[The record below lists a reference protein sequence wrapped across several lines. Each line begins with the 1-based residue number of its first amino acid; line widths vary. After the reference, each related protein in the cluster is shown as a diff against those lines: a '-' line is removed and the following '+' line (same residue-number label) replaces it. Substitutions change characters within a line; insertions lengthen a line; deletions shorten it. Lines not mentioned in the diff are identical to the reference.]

1 MINSVKIQLS
11 IAIAE
16 VEKGREL
23 RLRGS
28 MYEYEFFSPGICLGG
43 LLRYPDKWTST
54 LTKNFWSD
62 KTSLRTIVADLI
74 INLLGSIF

>member
-16 VEKGREL
+16 VRKGREL
-23 RLRGS
+23 TLGGS
-28 MYEYEFFSPGICLGG
+28 MYEYEFFSPGISLGG
-43 LLRYPDKWTST
+43 LPRYPDKWTST
-54 LTKNFWSD
+54 LTKNFRSD
-62 KTSLRTIVADLI
+62 KTSLRTIAADLI